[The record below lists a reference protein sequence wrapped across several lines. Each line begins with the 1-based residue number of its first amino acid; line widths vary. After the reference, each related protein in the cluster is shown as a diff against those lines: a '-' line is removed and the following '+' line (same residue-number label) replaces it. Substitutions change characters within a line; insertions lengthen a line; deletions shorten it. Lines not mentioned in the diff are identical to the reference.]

1 MSVGLSD
8 ASKKLS
14 GNVSSSLLDGLV
26 EAVLATISATSKS
39 VSSLSWFLGIVNP
52 VVFHPLQ

>member
-1 MSVGLSD
+1 MLVGLSN

-14 GNVSSSLLDGLV
+14 GDASSGLLDGFI
-26 EAVLATISATSKS
+26 EAVPATISATSKS

-52 VVFHPLQ
+52 VV